1 MRVEACHGF
10 GRSNSGHEVTDL
22 SGHLGLG
29 FGRVLLLGRGYGVN
43 KSGASSGKIRVFG
56 MREGWGADF
65 GFLGVEFGMGMG
77 GFSRAMW
84 DVYLHLLW
92 NSIPKQGGKP

>member
-29 FGRVLLLGRGYGVN
+29 FGRVPLLGRGYGVN
-43 KSGASSGKIRVFG
+43 KSGAPSGKIRGFVARIL
-56 MREGWGADF
+56 REGWGA
-65 GFLGVEFGMGMG
+65 EFGWPVAGFGLGMG
-77 GFSRAMW
+77 F
-84 DVYLHLLW
+84 
-92 NSIPKQGGKP
+92 